1 MFARHTCD
9 VAHGMARSTRDA
21 VLVGVGGVVLVSV
34 VVELL
39 PFRMPAEIPAL
50 LMLLPITG
58 ASVMSSWRVGVP
70 VALLAGVAHALL
82 FIPPRGVIQLGY
94 TKDVLT
100 LLTFCAVAMVVSVLV
115 SRRSIRD
122 HAELIGNE
130 RMLLLRSVSHD
141 MRSPLNVILAA
152 STELLDGADHDDASR
167 QRLLGLVVDE
177 SRRLDRIVDNMLNL
191 SRLQAGALEP
201 ALQRVELTELVD
213 ETVRR
218 FRRVLPS
225 TDVLAVGDLPDVDVR
240 VDPVQID
247 QVLANLIENAV
258 RHGGSPATVT
268 LSASTE
274 GGLVRIAVD
283 DEGAGFAESARA
295 HLFAPF
301 ASTDNSSGL
310 GLTVCKAIVEAH
322 GGTMSVS
329 DSHSGGSSVAFTVPR
344 AD

>member
-1 MFARHTCD
+1 
-9 VAHGMARSTRDA
+9 MARTTLDA
-21 VLVGVGGVVLVSV
+21 LFVGAGGVIAVSA

-100 LLTFCAVAMVVSVLV
+100 LVTFCAVAVMVSVLV

-122 HAELIGNE
+122 HAELIGTE
-130 RMLLLRSVSHD
+130 RMLLLRSVAHD

-152 STELLDGADHDDASR
+152 STELREGADHDEVSR
-167 QRLLGLVVDE
+167 LRLLGLVVDE

-191 SRLQAGALEP
+191 SRLQAGALVP
-201 ALQRVELTELVD
+201 VQQSVELTELLD
-213 ETVRR
+213 ECVRR
-218 FRRVLPS
+218 FKRVLPAGDQLELGEVV
-225 TDVLAVGDLPDVDVR
+225 DVEVR
-240 VDPVQID
+240 VDAVQID
-247 QVLANLIENAV
+247 QVLANLVENAV
-258 RHGGSPATVT
+258 RHGGSPAHVT
-268 LSASTE
+268 LRAAVD
-274 GGLVRIAVD
+274 GRWVRISVD
-283 DEGAGFAESARA
+283 DQGVGFAASARTQ
-295 HLFAPF
+295 LFAPF
-301 ASTDNSSGL
+301 SSTDNSSGL

-322 GGTMSVS
+322 GGTMSVA
-329 DSHSGGSSVAFTVPR
+329 DSPSGGSSVSFTVPR